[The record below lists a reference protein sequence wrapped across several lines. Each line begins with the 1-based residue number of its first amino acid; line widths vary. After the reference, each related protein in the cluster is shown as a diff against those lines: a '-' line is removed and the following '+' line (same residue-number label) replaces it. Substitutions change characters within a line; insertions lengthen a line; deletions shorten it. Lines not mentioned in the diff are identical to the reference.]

1 MVLYCMH
8 LTRIEWDVREYKG
21 NCNRS
26 LDKEKEE
33 KLEDTKGVIR
43 RFQGGIQKIP
53 RGYSEAVKRSTKQYN
68 DQIKNNQKNIN
79 NDLEITTQET
89 TESTNETKNTRE
101 CTQLLRTGR
110 QFLLH

>member
-1 MVLYCMH
+1 MH

-43 RFQGGIQKIP
+43 RFPGGIQKIP
-53 RGYSEAVKRSTKQYN
+53 RGYSEDTKGVFRRYQGGIQKIPTGYSEDTKGVFRSRKAKYQTIQ
-68 DQIKNNQKNIN
+68 
-79 NDLEITTQET
+79 
-89 TESTNETKNTRE
+89 
-101 CTQLLRTGR
+101 
-110 QFLLH
+110 